1 VTARFI
7 TAVAFAVLTAFGT
20 MGTAMSQVPE
30 TTVEGVVTPS
40 GGFTGDVVVGS
51 PDAPVLLVEYASL
64 SCPNCARF
72 HATTY
77 PALKAAYID
86 TGKVRFVMRD
96 FPLNETAFAA
106 AIVARCGGR
115 ENYMRIAE
123 LLMATQ
129 TEWVPFADWL
139 DRIDGMGVRAG
150 LDPARV
156 DACLKDEALFA
167 SINERR
173 SIVMDRHGSIGT
185 PTFTI
190 NGQRHR
196 KGTSLV
202 ELSQAI
208 NDALLSDGT
217 IHR

>member
-1 VTARFI
+1 MKARFVTAL
-7 TAVAFAVLTAFGT
+7 AVVAFTAFGAANNAT
-20 MGTAMSQVPE
+20 SQVPE
-30 TTVEGVVTPS
+30 AVVEGFVTSS
-40 GGFTGDVVVGS
+40 GGFTGDVIVGS
-51 PDAPVLLVEYASL
+51 PDAPVTLVEYASL

-72 HATTY
+72 HANTY
-77 PALKAAYID
+77 PALKAAYVD
-86 TGKVRFVMRD
+86 TGKVRFVLRD
-96 FPLNETAFAA
+96 FPLNEAAFAA

-129 TEWVPFADWL
+129 QEWIPFPDWL
-139 DRIDGMGVRAG
+139 DRIDDMGVRAG
-150 LDPARV
+150 LDPASV
-156 DACLKDEALFA
+156 DACLRDEALFE

-173 SIVMDRHGSIGT
+173 STVMNRHGSIGT

-196 KGTSLV
+196 GGTSLV

-208 NDALLSDGT
+208 DNAL
-217 IHR
+217 R